1 MSEESN
7 NKRIPQKGDGKPKDK
22 APRRYVVIFVLMCLI
37 GLYIL
42 GRALYT
48 MLPPESDYWKEVGRN
63 SKTAP
68 IPASRGNILSCDR
81 QVLSGTVPKYALYMD
96 FAVSDPDSVSKE
108 NTIAFRDSA
117 FRVDL
122 DSIADGLARIFPDRD
137 AQWFRERLLQGKKRG
152 KYSWRIYP
160 KLATYVQYRAC
171 KELPLLR
178 ESMYRS
184 GFHGDEM
191 LLRLKP
197 YGGLA
202 SRTIG
207 ELFNDTSSR
216 AKCGL
221 ELSFDSIL
229 RGRTGSKHF
238 ITVRNRRVPV
248 IDTPAENGH
257 DLLTTLDINIQDFA
271 DRTLRKKLKENDVNG
286 EIGVAIVM
294 EVETG
299 DVKAI
304 VNLTRGEDGEYYEMK
319 NNAVSDLWEPGSTFK
334 TASIMVALED
344 GKIDLNKT
352 VDCAPGIVNMHGR
365 NMKDHCY
372 PRRSY
377 GELEVKDILGQS
389 SNIGVSKIIDEAYGS
404 NPAAYVDGLHRE
416 GVGIPLNLPFVGR
429 GEPRVPHP
437 LDKGRYWSKSDLP
450 WMSIGYVTMLPPIST
465 LTFYNAIANGGK
477 MVRPRFVK
485 AELKDGMVVREFPT
499 EVIKERIC
507 KPSTLKDIQYCL
519 EHVVSGG
526 LGRKAGNGGK
536 LFKVSG
542 KTGTAQVSE
551 NGSYAG
557 RKYMVSFCGYFPSDA
572 PKYSCI
578 VCIKKQG
585 LPASGGGQCGP
596 VFSEISQYVMSRDSM
611 RSALAAAD
619 TNSVFV
625 PEVTKGSRRRAE
637 AIVEGMGLSDKRID
651 IVETDITDLT
661 KVPDV
666 TGMGVK
672 DAVYILQ
679 KCGLHVRIN
688 GCGQIARQDIAPGS
702 PATKGKTI
710 TLTAAPKIK

>member
-1 MSEESN
+1 M
-7 NKRIPQKGDGKPKDK
+7 KQTGKDI
-22 APRRYVVIFVLMCLI
+22 APRRYVVIFVLMCLV

-42 GRALYT
+42 GKALYT

-63 SKTAP
+63 SKTAT

-96 FAVSDPDSVSKE
+96 FAVHDPDSSIEAK
-108 NTIAFRDSA
+108 TRAFRDSA

-122 DSIADGLARIFPDRD
+122 DSIAQGLARIFPDRD
-137 AQWFRERLLQGKKRG
+137 ADWFRERLLKGKARG

-171 KELPLLR
+171 KELPFLR

-184 GFHGDEM
+184 GFHADEM

-216 AKCGL
+216 PKCGL
-221 ELSFDSIL
+221 EMSYDSIL
-229 RGRTGSKHF
+229 RGKPGSKHF
-238 ITVRNRRVPV
+238 IVMRNRRVPIV
-248 IDTPAENGH
+248 DVQAENGH
-257 DLLTTLDINIQDFA
+257 DLLTTIDINIQDFA
-271 DRTLRKKLKENDVNG
+271 DRTLRRKLKEELVNG

-294 EVETG
+294 EVKTG

-304 VNLTRGEDGEYYEMK
+304 VNLSRAQDGEYYEMD
-319 NNAVSDLWEPGSTFK
+319 NHAIYDLWEPGSTFK

-365 NMKDHCY
+365 NMKDHNWH
-372 PRRSY
+372 RGGY
-377 GELEVKDILGQS
+377 GTLKVEDILGQS
-389 SNIGVSKIIDEAYGS
+389 SNIGVSKIIDEAYSS

-416 GVGIPLNLPFVGR
+416 GVGIPLNLPFHNAPS
-429 GEPRVPHP
+429 PRVPHP
-437 LDKGRYWSKSDLP
+437 LSKERYWSKTDLP

-477 MVRPRFVK
+477 MVKPRFVK
-485 AELKDGMVVREFPT
+485 AELKDGMVLREFPT

-526 LGRKAGNGGK
+526 LGRKAGNGGR

-542 KTGTAQVSE
+542 KTGTAQFSE

-557 RKYMVSFCGYFPSDA
+557 RKYMVSFCGYFPSDD

-596 VFSEISQYVMSRDSM
+596 VFSEISQYIMSRDSM
-611 RSALAAAD
+611 RSAIAAAD

-625 PEVTKGSRRRAE
+625 PEVTKGSKRRAE
-637 AIVEGMGLSDKRID
+637 AIIEGMGLSDKH
-651 IVETDITDLT
+651 VEIADADTVPLN

-672 DAVYILQ
+672 DAVYTLQ
-679 KCGLHVRIN
+679 QRDLRVRIN
-688 GCGQIARQDIAPGS
+688 GRGEIIKQDIAPGTI
-702 PATKGKTI
+702 ATKGRTI
-710 TLTAAPKIK
+710 NLTASPKNR

>member
-1 MSEESN
+1 MQSKN
-7 NKRIPQKGDGKPKDK
+7 DK
-22 APRRYVVIFVLMCLI
+22 AIKRYRFILI
-37 GLYIL
+37 VMLVGALYIL
-42 GRALYT
+42 GRTIYT

-63 SKTAP
+63 SKTAT
-68 IPASRGNILSCDR
+68 IPANRGNILSCDR

-108 NTIAFRDSA
+108 KTIAFRDSA
-117 FRVDL
+117 FCVDL
-122 DSIADGLARIFPDRD
+122 DSIAEGLARIFPDRD
-137 AQWFRERLLQGKKRG
+137 EQWFRQRLLQGKKRG

-171 KELPLLR
+171 KELPFLR

-184 GFHGDEM
+184 GFHADEM

-207 ELFNDTSSR
+207 ELYNDTSSR
-216 AKCGL
+216 PKCGL

-229 RGRTGSKHF
+229 SGRPGTKHY
-238 ITVRNRRVPV
+238 ITMRNRKVPV
-248 IDTPAENGH
+248 VDTPAENGH
-257 DLLTTLDINIQDFA
+257 DLLTTIDINIQDFA
-271 DRTLRKKLKENDVNG
+271 DRTLRSKLKEELVNG
-286 EIGVAIVM
+286 EIGVAVVM
-294 EVETG
+294 EVKTG

-304 VNLTRGEDGEYYEMK
+304 VNLTRGQDGEYYEMK

-365 NMKDHCY
+365 KMKDHNWH
-372 PRRSY
+372 RGGY
-377 GELEVKDILGQS
+377 GVLKVEDILGQS

-404 NPAAYVDGLHRE
+404 NPAAFVDGLHRE
-416 GVGIPLNLPFVGR
+416 GVGIPLDLPFVGK
-429 GEPRVPHP
+429 GEPRVPSP
-437 LDKGRYWSKSDLP
+437 RDKARYWSKPDLP

-507 KPSTLKDIQYCL
+507 KPSTLRDIQYCL

-542 KTGTAQVSE
+542 KTGTAQFSE

-557 RKYMVSFCGYFPSDA
+557 RKYMVSFCGYFPSDD

-578 VCIKKQG
+578 VCIKKHG

-596 VFSEISQYVMSRDSM
+596 VFSEISQYIMSRDSM
-611 RSALAAAD
+611 RNAVAAAD

-625 PEVTKGSRRRAE
+625 PEVTRGSRERAE
-637 AIVEGMGLSDKRID
+637 AIVEGMGLTDKHLNTEEPD
-651 IVETDITDLT
+651 TLPLNL
-661 KVPDV
+661 VPDV
-666 TGMGVK
+666 LGMGVK
-672 DAVYILQ
+672 DAVYTLQ
-679 KCGLHVRIN
+679 KRGLRVRIN
-688 GCGQIARQDIAPGS
+688 GRGPIVKQDVAPGS

-710 TLTAAPKIK
+710 TLTASPKKN

>member
-1 MSEESN
+1 MQSKN
-7 NKRIPQKGDGKPKDK
+7 DK
-22 APRRYVVIFVLMCLI
+22 AIKRYRFILI
-37 GLYIL
+37 VMLVGALYIL
-42 GRALYT
+42 GRTIYT

-63 SKTAP
+63 SKTAT
-68 IPASRGNILSCDR
+68 IPANRGNILSCDR

-108 NTIAFRDSA
+108 KTIAFRDSA

-122 DSIADGLARIFPDRD
+122 DSIAEGLARIFPDRD
-137 AQWFRERLLQGKKRG
+137 EQWFRQRLLQGKKRG

-171 KELPLLR
+171 KELPFLR

-184 GFHGDEM
+184 GFHADEM

-207 ELFNDTSSR
+207 ELYNDTSSR
-216 AKCGL
+216 PKCGL

-229 RGRTGSKHF
+229 SGRPGTKHY
-238 ITVRNRRVPV
+238 ITMRNRKVPV
-248 IDTPAENGH
+248 VDTPAENGH
-257 DLLTTLDINIQDFA
+257 DLLTTIDINIQDFA
-271 DRTLRKKLKENDVNG
+271 DRTLRSKLKEELVNG
-286 EIGVAIVM
+286 EIGVAVVM
-294 EVETG
+294 EVKTG

-304 VNLTRGEDGEYYEMK
+304 VNLTRGQDGEYYEMK

-365 NMKDHCY
+365 KMKDHNWH
-372 PRRSY
+372 RGGY
-377 GELEVKDILGQS
+377 GVLKVEDILGQS

-404 NPAAYVDGLHRE
+404 NPAAFVDGLHRE
-416 GVGIPLNLPFVGR
+416 GVGIPLDLPFVGK
-429 GEPRVPHP
+429 GEPRVPSP
-437 LDKGRYWSKSDLP
+437 RDKARFWSKPDLP

-507 KPSTLKDIQYCL
+507 KPSTLRDIQYCL

-542 KTGTAQVSE
+542 KTGTAQFSE
-551 NGSYAG
+551 NGSYAS
-557 RKYMVSFCGYFPSDA
+557 RKYMVSFCGYFPSDD

-578 VCIKKQG
+578 VCIKKHG

-596 VFSEISQYVMSRDSM
+596 VFSEISQYIMSRDSM
-611 RSALAAAD
+611 RNAVAAAD

-625 PEVTKGSRRRAE
+625 PEVTRGSRERAE
-637 AIVEGMGLSDKRID
+637 AIVEGMGLTDKHLNTEEPD
-651 IVETDITDLT
+651 TLPLNL
-661 KVPDV
+661 VPDV
-666 TGMGVK
+666 LGMGVK
-672 DAVYILQ
+672 DAVYTLQ
-679 KCGLHVRIN
+679 KRGLRVRIN
-688 GCGQIARQDIAPGS
+688 GRGPIVKQDVAPGS

-710 TLTAAPKIK
+710 TLTASPKKN

>member
-1 MSEESN
+1 MQAN
-7 NKRIPQKGDGKPKDK
+7 KDK
-22 APRRYVVIFVLMCLI
+22 APGRYIVIFVLMCLA

-48 MLPPESDYWKEVGRN
+48 MLPPESDYWKAVARN
-63 SKTAP
+63 SKTAK

-81 QVLSGTVPKYALYMD
+81 QVLSGSVPKYALYLD
-96 FAVSDPDSVSKE
+96 FAVHDPDTAIERKTRE
-108 NTIAFRDSA
+108 YRDTT
-117 FRVDL
+117 FEQKL
-122 DSIADGLARIFPDRD
+122 DSIVDGLARIFPDRD
-137 AQWFRERLLQGKKRG
+137 AEWFRQRLLQGKARG

-171 KELPLLR
+171 KELPFLK

-184 GFHGDEM
+184 GFHADEL

-207 ELFNDTSSR
+207 ELYNDSSGQP
-216 AKCGL
+216 KCGL

-229 RGRTGSKHF
+229 RGKPGKKHF
-238 ITVRNRRVPV
+238 IVVRNRQVPI
-248 IDTPAENGH
+248 IDVPAENGH
-257 DLLTTLDINIQDFA
+257 DLLSTIDINIQDFA
-271 DRTLRKKLKENDVNG
+271 DRTLRSKLKEEDVNG

-294 EVETG
+294 EVKTG

-304 VNLTRGEDGEYYEMK
+304 VNLTRAQDGEYYEMK

-344 GKIDLNKT
+344 GKITLDKT
-352 VDCAPGIVNMHGR
+352 VDCAPGIVPMHGR
-365 NMKDHCY
+365 KMKDHNWH
-372 PRRSY
+372 RGGY
-377 GELEVKDILGQS
+377 GVLKVEDILGQS

-416 GVGIPLNLPFVGR
+416 GVGIPLNLPFVGK

-437 LDKGRYWSKSDLP
+437 LDKKRFWSKPDLP

-477 MVRPRFVK
+477 MVKPRFVK

-507 KPSTLKDIQYCL
+507 KPSTLRDIQYCL

-542 KTGTAQVSE
+542 KTGTAQFSE
-551 NGSYAG
+551 NGSYAS

-596 VFSEISQYVMSRDSM
+596 VFSEISQYIMSRDSVRNAM
-611 RSALAAAD
+611 AAAD
-619 TNSVFV
+619 SNSVFV
-625 PEVTKGSRRRAE
+625 PEVTRGDKRRAK
-637 AIVEGMGLSDKRID
+637 AIVEGMGLSDKRLD
-651 IVETDITDLT
+651 IVETDTVPLT
-661 KVPDV
+661 VVPDV

-672 DAVYILQ
+672 DAVYALQ
-679 KCGLHVRIN
+679 LRGMRVRIN
-688 GCGQIARQDIAPGS
+688 GCGQIVRQDIAPGS
-702 PATKGKTI
+702 AAIKGKTI
-710 TLTAAPKIK
+710 TLSASPKKN

>member
-1 MSEESN
+1 MQTN
-7 NKRIPQKGDGKPKDK
+7 KDK
-22 APRRYVVIFVLMCLI
+22 APRRYIVIFVLMCLA

-42 GRALYT
+42 GKALYT

-63 SKTAP
+63 SKIAK
-68 IPASRGNILSCDR
+68 IPANRGNILSCDR

-96 FAVSDPDSVSKE
+96 FAVHDPDSSIEAK
-108 NTIAFRDSA
+108 TRAFRDSA

-122 DSIADGLARIFPDRD
+122 DSIAQGLARIFPDRD
-137 AQWFRERLLQGKKRG
+137 AEWFRQRLVQGKGRG

-160 KLATYVQYRAC
+160 KLASYVQYRAC

-178 ESMYRS
+178 ESMYKS
-184 GFHGDEM
+184 GFHADEM

-207 ELFNDTSSR
+207 ELYNDTSSQ

-229 RGRTGSKHF
+229 RGRPGSKHF
-238 ITVRNRRVPV
+238 ITVRNRRVPI
-248 IDTPAENGH
+248 IDAQAENGH
-257 DLLTTLDINIQDFA
+257 DLLTTIDINIQDFA
-271 DRTLRKKLKENDVNG
+271 DRTLRSKLKEELVNG
-286 EIGVAIVM
+286 EVGVAVVM
-294 EVETG
+294 EVKTG

-344 GKIDLNKT
+344 GKIDLNKS

-365 NMKDHCY
+365 NMKDHNWH
-372 PRRSY
+372 RGGY
-377 GELEVKDILGQS
+377 GTLKVEDILGQS

-404 NPAAYVDGLHRE
+404 NPSAYVDGLHRE

-429 GEPRVPHP
+429 GEPYVPHP
-437 LDKGRYWSKSDLP
+437 KDKNRFWSKPDLP

-477 MVRPRFVK
+477 MVKPRFVK
-485 AELKDGMVVREFPT
+485 AELKDGMVIREFPT

-507 KPSTLKDIQYCL
+507 KPSTLRDIQYCL

-526 LGRKAGNGGK
+526 LGKKAGNGGK
-536 LFKVSG
+536 FFKVSG
-542 KTGTAQVSE
+542 KTGTAQISVG
-551 NGSYAG
+551 GSYAA
-557 RKYMVSFCGYFPSDA
+557 RKYMVSFCGYFPSDD

-578 VCIKKQG
+578 VCIRKSG

-596 VFSEISQYVMSRDSM
+596 VFSEISQYIMSRDSM
-611 RSALAAAD
+611 RNAIAAAD

-625 PEVTKGSRRRAE
+625 PEVTKGSKQRAE
-637 AIVEGMGLSDKRID
+637 AIVEGMGLSKKQLSLA
-651 IVETDITDLT
+651 ETDTVSLN

-666 TGMGVK
+666 IGMGVK
-672 DAVYILQ
+672 DAVFALQ
-679 KCGLHVRIN
+679 KRGLRVRIN
-688 GCGQIARQDIAPGS
+688 GCGEITKQDIAAGS
-702 PATKGKTI
+702 VATKGKYI
-710 TLTAAPKIK
+710 TLTASPKNN

>member
-1 MSEESN
+1 MQAN
-7 NKRIPQKGDGKPKDK
+7 NKDKG
-22 APRRYVVIFVLMCLI
+22 PRRYIVIFVLMFLT
-37 GLYIL
+37 GVYIL

-63 SKTAP
+63 SKTAK
-68 IPASRGNILSCDR
+68 IPANRGNILSCDR

-96 FAVSDPDSVSKE
+96 FAVHDPDSSIERKTRE
-108 NTIAFRDSA
+108 FRDTT
-117 FRVDL
+117 FVQKL
-122 DSIADGLARIFPDRD
+122 DSIVDGLAQIFPDRD
-137 AQWFRERLLQGKKRG
+137 ARWFRERLLQGKARG

-160 KLATYVQYRAC
+160 KLASYVQYRAC
-171 KELPLLR
+171 KELPFLR

-184 GFHGDEM
+184 GFHADEM

-207 ELFNDTSSR
+207 ELYNDTSSQ

-229 RGRTGSKHF
+229 RGKPGSKHF

-248 IDTPAENGH
+248 VDAQAENGH
-257 DLLTTLDINIQDFA
+257 DLLTTIDINIQDFA
-271 DRTLRKKLKENDVNG
+271 DRTLRRKLKEETVNG
-286 EIGVAIVM
+286 EVGVAVVM
-294 EVETG
+294 EVKTG

-304 VNLTRGEDGEYYEMK
+304 VNLSRAQDGEYYEMD
-319 NNAVSDLWEPGSTFK
+319 NHAIYDLWEPGSTFK
-334 TASIMVALED
+334 TGSIMVALED
-344 GKIDLNKT
+344 GKITLDKA

-365 NMKDHCY
+365 NMKDHNWH
-372 PRRSY
+372 RGGY
-377 GELEVKDILGQS
+377 GVLKVEDILGQS
-389 SNIGVSKIIDEAYGS
+389 SNIGVSKIIDEAYSS
-404 NPAAYVDGLHRE
+404 NPAAYVDGLARE
-416 GVGIPLNLPFVGR
+416 GVGIPLDLPFHNAPT
-429 GEPRVPHP
+429 PRIPHP
-437 LDKGRYWSKSDLP
+437 LSKERYWSKTDLP

-477 MVRPRFVK
+477 MVKPRFVK

-507 KPSTLKDIQYCL
+507 KPSTLRDIQYCL

-542 KTGTAQVSE
+542 KTGTAQFSE

-557 RKYMVSFCGYFPSDA
+557 RKYMVSFCGYFPSDD

-578 VCIKKQG
+578 VCIRKQG

-596 VFSEISQYVMSRDSM
+596 VFSEISQYIMSRDSV
-611 RSALAAAD
+611 RNAVAAAD

-625 PEVTKGSRRRAE
+625 PEATKGSMEKAK
-637 AIVEGMGLSDKRID
+637 AIVEGMGIAKNQLS
-651 IVETDITDLT
+651 LT
-661 KVPDV
+661 EADTVSLNKVPDV

-672 DAVYILQ
+672 DAVYALQ
-679 KCGLHVRIN
+679 QRGLRVRIN
-688 GCGQIARQDIAPGS
+688 GCGQIAKQDIAPGS
-702 PATKGKTI
+702 PAIKGKTI
-710 TLTAAPKIK
+710 TLTAAPKRK

>member
-1 MSEESN
+1 MQSKN
-7 NKRIPQKGDGKPKDK
+7 DK
-22 APRRYVVIFVLMCLI
+22 ATKRYRFIFIVMLVIAM
-37 GLYIL
+37 YIL
-42 GRALYT
+42 GRTIYT
-48 MLPPESDYWKEVGRN
+48 MFPPESDYWKEVGRN
-63 SKTAP
+63 SKTAI
-68 IPASRGNILSCDR
+68 IPANRGNILSCDR

-96 FAVSDPDSVSKE
+96 FAVSDPDSISKE
-108 NTIAFRDSA
+108 KTIAFRDSA

-137 AQWFRERLLQGKKRG
+137 AKWFRERLLQGKKRG

-160 KLATYVQYRAC
+160 KLASYVQYRAC

-207 ELFNDTSSR
+207 ELYNDTSSR
-216 AKCGL
+216 PKCGL

-229 RGRTGSKHF
+229 SGRPGTKHY
-238 ITVRNRRVPV
+238 ITMRNRKVPV
-248 IDTPAENGH
+248 VDSPAENGH
-257 DLLTTLDINIQDFA
+257 DLLTTIDINIQDFA
-271 DRTLRKKLKENDVNG
+271 DRTLRSKLKEELVNG
-286 EIGVAIVM
+286 EIGVVVVM
-294 EVETG
+294 EVKTG

-304 VNLTRGEDGEYYEMK
+304 VNLTRGQDGEYYEMK

-344 GKIDLNKT
+344 GKIDLKKS

-365 NMKDHCY
+365 KMKDHNWH
-372 PRRSY
+372 RGGY
-377 GELEVKDILGQS
+377 GVLEVKDILGQS
-389 SNIGVSKIIDEAYGS
+389 SNIGVSKIIDEAYSS
-404 NPAAYVDGLHRE
+404 NPAAFVDGLYRE
-416 GVGIPLNLPFVGR
+416 GVGVPLDLPFVGK
-429 GEPRVPHP
+429 GEPRVPNP
-437 LDKGRYWSKSDLP
+437 RDKKRYWSKPDLP

-477 MVRPRFVK
+477 MVKPRFVK

-507 KPSTLKDIQYCL
+507 KPSTLRDIQYCL

-542 KTGTAQVSE
+542 KTGTAQFSE
-551 NGSYAG
+551 NGSYAAH
-557 RKYMVSFCGYFPSDA
+557 KYMVSFCGYFPSDD

-578 VCIKKQG
+578 VCIKKHG

-596 VFSEISQYVMSRDSM
+596 VFSEISQYIMSRDSM
-611 RSALAAAD
+611 RNAIAAAD

-625 PEVTKGSRRRAE
+625 PEVTRGSRERAE
-637 AIVEGMGLSDKRID
+637 AIVEGMGLTDKHLD
-651 IVETDITDLT
+651 TAEADSLPLSQ
-661 KVPDV
+661 VPDV
-666 TGMGVK
+666 LGMGVK
-672 DAVYILQ
+672 DAVYTLQ
-679 KCGLHVRIN
+679 KRGLRVRIN
-688 GCGQIARQDIAPGS
+688 GCGQITKQDIAPGT
-702 PATKGKTI
+702 PATQGKTI
-710 TLTAAPKIK
+710 TLTASPKKL

>member
-1 MSEESN
+1 MQAKN
-7 NKRIPQKGDGKPKDK
+7 KDK
-22 APRRYVVIFVLMCLI
+22 APGRYVVIFVLMCLA

-42 GRALYT
+42 GKALYT

-81 QVLSGTVPKYALYMD
+81 QVLSGTVPKYALYLD

-108 NTIAFRDSA
+108 KTIAFRDSA

-122 DSIADGLARIFPDRD
+122 DSMAQGLARIFPDRD
-137 AQWFRERLLQGKKRG
+137 EEWFRKRLEQGKDRG

-160 KLATYVQYRAC
+160 KLASYVQYRAC
-171 KELPLLR
+171 KELPYLR
-178 ESMYRS
+178 ENIYRS
-184 GFHGDEM
+184 GFHADEL

-207 ELFNDTSSR
+207 ELYNDSDSKP
-216 AKCGL
+216 KCGL

-229 RGRTGSKHF
+229 CGKPGKKHF
-238 ITVRNRRVPV
+238 IVVRNRKVPI
-248 IDTPAENGH
+248 IDAPAENGH
-257 DLLTTLDINIQDFA
+257 DLLTTIDINIQDFA
-271 DRTLRKKLKENDVNG
+271 DRTLRSKLKEEDVNG

-294 EVETG
+294 EVKTG

-304 VNLTRGEDGEYYEMK
+304 VNLTRGADGEYYEMK

-344 GKIDLNKT
+344 GKITLDKT
-352 VDCAPGIVNMHGR
+352 VNCAPGIVNMHGR
-365 NMKDHCY
+365 NMKDHNWH
-372 PRRSY
+372 RGGY
-377 GELEVKDILGQS
+377 GELKVEDILGQS

-416 GVGIPLNLPFVGR
+416 GVGIPLNLPFVGK

-437 LDKGRYWSKSDLP
+437 LDKKRYWSKPDLP

-465 LTFYNAIANGGK
+465 LTFYNAIANDGK
-477 MVRPRFVK
+477 MVKPRFVT

-542 KTGTAQVSE
+542 KTGTAQFSE
-551 NGSYAG
+551 NGSYAS
-557 RKYMVSFCGYFPSDA
+557 RKYMVSFCGYFPSDD

-578 VCIKKQG
+578 VCIKKHG

-596 VFSEISQYVMSRDSM
+596 VFSEISQYIMSRDSM
-611 RSALAAAD
+611 RNAILAAD

-625 PEVTKGSRRRAE
+625 PEVTKGSRQRAE
-637 AIVEGMGLSDKRID
+637 AIIEGMGLRDKRID
-651 IVETDITDLT
+651 VVEADTSSLS

-672 DAVYILQ
+672 DAVYALQ
-679 KCGLHVRIN
+679 QRGLRVRIN
-688 GCGQIARQDIAPGS
+688 GCGEIVRQDMTPGS
-702 PATKGKTI
+702 VAVKGKTI
-710 TLTAAPKIK
+710 NLTAAPKMK

>member
-1 MSEESN
+1 MQSKN
-7 NKRIPQKGDGKPKDK
+7 DK
-22 APRRYVVIFVLMCLI
+22 AIKRYRFILI
-37 GLYIL
+37 VMLVGALYIL
-42 GRALYT
+42 GRTIYT

-63 SKTAP
+63 SKTAT
-68 IPASRGNILSCDR
+68 IPANRGNILSCDR

-96 FAVSDPDSVSKE
+96 FAVSDPDSISKE
-108 NTIAFRDSA
+108 KTIAFRDSA

-137 AQWFRERLLQGKKRG
+137 EQWFRQRLLQGKKRG

-171 KELPLLR
+171 KELPFLR

-184 GFHGDEM
+184 GFHADEM

-207 ELFNDTSSR
+207 ELYNDTSSR
-216 AKCGL
+216 PKCGL

-229 RGRTGSKHF
+229 SGRPGTKHY
-238 ITVRNRRVPV
+238 ITMRNRKVPV
-248 IDTPAENGH
+248 VDTPAENGH
-257 DLLTTLDINIQDFA
+257 DLLTTIDINIQDFA
-271 DRTLRKKLKENDVNG
+271 DRTLRSKLKEELVNG
-286 EIGVAIVM
+286 EIGVAVVM
-294 EVETG
+294 EVKTG

-304 VNLTRGEDGEYYEMK
+304 VNLTRGQDGEYYEMK

-365 NMKDHCY
+365 KMKDHNWH
-372 PRRSY
+372 RGGY
-377 GELEVKDILGQS
+377 GVLKVEDILGQS

-404 NPAAYVDGLHRE
+404 NPAAFVDGLHRE
-416 GVGIPLNLPFVGR
+416 GVGIPLDLPFVGK
-429 GEPRVPHP
+429 GEPRVPSP
-437 LDKGRYWSKSDLP
+437 RDKARYWSKPDLP

-477 MVRPRFVK
+477 MVKPRFVK

-507 KPSTLKDIQYCL
+507 KPSTLRDIQYCL

-542 KTGTAQVSE
+542 KTGTAQFSE
-551 NGSYAG
+551 NGSYAS
-557 RKYMVSFCGYFPSDA
+557 RKYMVSFCGYFPSDD

-578 VCIKKQG
+578 VCIKKHG

-596 VFSEISQYVMSRDSM
+596 VFSEISQYIMSRDSM
-611 RSALAAAD
+611 RNAVAAAD

-625 PEVTKGSRRRAE
+625 PEVTRGSRERAE
-637 AIVEGMGLSDKRID
+637 AIVEGMGLTDKHLNTEEPD
-651 IVETDITDLT
+651 TLPLNL
-661 KVPDV
+661 VPDV
-666 TGMGVK
+666 LGMGVK
-672 DAVYILQ
+672 DAVYTLQ
-679 KCGLHVRIN
+679 KRGLRVRIN
-688 GCGQIARQDIAPGS
+688 GRGPIVKQDVAPGS

-710 TLTAAPKIK
+710 TLTASPKKN

>member
-1 MSEESN
+1 MQAN
-7 NKRIPQKGDGKPKDK
+7 NKDKG
-22 APRRYVVIFVLMCLI
+22 PRRYVVIFVLMCLV

-42 GRALYT
+42 AKAVYT
-48 MLPPESDYWKEVGRN
+48 MLPPESDYWKAVGLN
-63 SKTAP
+63 SKTDK
-68 IPASRGNILSCDR
+68 IPANRGNILSCDR

-96 FAVSDPDSVSKE
+96 FAVHDPDTAVE
-108 NTIAFRDSA
+108 RRTREYRDTT
-117 FRVDL
+117 FMQKL
-122 DSIADGLARIFPDRD
+122 DSIVDGLARIFPDRD
-137 AQWFRERLLQGKKRG
+137 AEWFRQRLLKGKDRG

-160 KLATYVQYRAC
+160 KLASYVQYRAC
-171 KELPLLR
+171 KELPFLR

-207 ELFNDTSSR
+207 ELYNDTSGL

-221 ELSFDSIL
+221 ELSYDSIL
-229 RGRTGSKHF
+229 RGKPGSKHF
-238 ITVRNRRVPV
+238 IVMRNRLVPIV
-248 IDTPAENGH
+248 DTPAENGH
-257 DLLTTLDINIQDFA
+257 DLLTTIDINIQDFA
-271 DRTLRKKLKENDVNG
+271 DRTLRSKLKEELVNG
-286 EIGVAIVM
+286 EIGVAVVM
-294 EVETG
+294 EVKTG
-299 DVKAI
+299 DIKAI
-304 VNLTRGEDGEYYEMK
+304 VNLTRGADGEYYEMK

-344 GKIDLNKT
+344 GKIDLNKS
-352 VDCAPGIVNMHGR
+352 VDCAPGIVLMHGR
-365 NMKDHCY
+365 KMKDHNWH
-372 PRRSY
+372 RGGY
-377 GELEVKDILGQS
+377 GTLKVEDILGQS
-389 SNIGVSKIIDEAYGS
+389 SNIGVSKIIDEAYSS

-416 GVGIPLNLPFVGR
+416 GVGIPLNLPFVGK

-437 LDKGRYWSKSDLP
+437 LDKKRYWSKSDLP

-507 KPSTLKDIQYCL
+507 KPSTLRDIQYCL

-526 LGRKAGNGGK
+526 LGKKAGNGGK
-536 LFKVSG
+536 YFKVSG
-542 KTGTAQVSE
+542 KTGTAQFSE

-557 RKYMVSFCGYFPSDA
+557 RKYMVSFCGYFPSDD

-596 VFSEISQYVMSRDSM
+596 VFSEISQYIMSRDSM
-611 RSALAAAD
+611 RNAIAAAD
-619 TNSVFV
+619 TNSVFI
-625 PEVTKGSRRRAE
+625 PEVTKGSARRAE
-637 AIVEGMGLSDKRID
+637 AIVEGMGLSKKQMVLEEADTVAQNI
-651 IVETDITDLT
+651 
-661 KVPDV
+661 VPDV

-672 DAVYILQ
+672 DAVYALQ
-679 KCGLHVRIN
+679 KRGLRVRIN
-688 GCGQIARQDIAPGS
+688 GCGQIERQDIAPGTV
-702 PATKGKTI
+702 AIKGKTI
-710 TLTAAPKIK
+710 TLMASPRKL